1 MPDLEM
7 PGNTAIACDKPIKM
21 AIFELIGKDLIFI
34 FFVFKRSNPVINNEI
49 ATTKIFYHS
58 QVSVILHSF

>member
-34 FFVFKRSNPVINNEI
+34 FDPFF
-49 ATTKIFYHS
+49 FFG
-58 QVSVILHSF
+58 LSFMDFIGR